1 MTPAAGRE
9 QERPAIDSATLPPMQ
24 LTTPPLPREAA
35 EGREPLPF
43 PLRVAA
49 IDVGSN
55 AFRFVAAEF
64 SDPGRY
70 VELASERVP
79 VRLGRSAFLTGE
91 LSPSAIDRTVEGFR
105 RFREEI
111 DRLGHQRGSG
121 EPQRRGSRPPRQG
134 GRGNSARSHLRDG

>member
-1 MTPAAGRE
+1 
-9 QERPAIDSATLPPMQ
+9 MQ
-24 LTTPPLPREAA
+24 RTTPPPPHETAD
-35 EGREPLPF
+35 GRAPLPF

-64 SDPGRY
+64 GDPSHY

-105 RFREEI
+105 RFRDEI
-111 DRLGHQRGSG
+111 GRLGIEHVRAVATSAVRESRNGAELVRRVGEEAGIRIDLISG
-121 EPQRRGSRPPRQG
+121 TDE
-134 GRGNSARSHLRDG
+134 ARLVWMSVK